1 MTDTPRPPLAPA
13 YRSLPEY
20 VRHWAGT
27 TPERRAFT
35 FVDHPA
41 THPRGVHRTLTW
53 RRLDLRVRALAAR
66 LAEQARPG
74 ERVALLCPQGTE
86 YVTAFLAALTA
97 GLVAVPL
104 YPPGLPGHGDR
115 LSAVLADADPA
126 VVVTTDGALDEV
138 REFCAG
144 AATTVV
150 ASDQV
155 PDTAAADL
163 RPVPPGAADIA
174 YLQYTSGSTRT
185 PAGVEITH
193 ANVVANA
200 RQALAA
206 YGVDERPVTC
216 VGWLPLYHDMGL
228 VLSVA
233 APVVR
238 GALSVLMDPAAFLH
252 EPARWLRLLSAHPH
266 AVSAAPNF
274 AYDYCVSAI
283 TDAQKAGL
291 RLDRVAALINGS
303 EPVRPGTADAFHAAF
318 AAQGLA
324 PRTHCPSYGLAEA
337 TVFVSAARP
346 WEPLRRFALD
356 RDALAAGKALPA
368 RPGDPASVLLTG
380 CGAPAGQQVRIADPV
395 SRTALP
401 EGEVGEIWVRGPNVG
416 RGYRNQDRLSRSV
429 FGARFADAA
438 DDDVPPGPTDDALAP
453 DRANGTTTATG
464 TGTATGKALT
474 DPTAHTLTAST
485 ALTDTATGTTA
496 TDPANDTLPSG
507 QANATTTGKALS
519 DPTGHTL
526 TAGPATD
533 TVEDAATGDAAGRVV
548 ARAAGER
555 GGAGGWL
562 RTGDLGTV
570 LDGQLVVT
578 GRLKDLIVVDGR
590 NHYPQDVEAT
600 AQEAHP
606 AVRRDRL
613 AAFAVPG
620 PEGERAAVVAEHV
633 RTTDLADIDTAALVR
648 AVRAAVSA
656 RHGLR
661 LADVV
666 LVPPGAVPRT
676 SSGKVSR
683 ALTRERYLAGA
694 YPAGTAR

>member
-1 MTDTPRPPLAPA
+1 MDTRRPPLAPA

-20 VRHWAGT
+20 VRHWAEH
-27 TPERRAFT
+27 TPDRRAFT

-41 THPRGVHRTLTW
+41 ARARGVHRTLTW
-53 RRLDLRVRALAAR
+53 RRLDLRVRALATR
-66 LAEQARPG
+66 LAEEAEPG
-74 ERVALLCPQGTE
+74 SRVALLCPQGTE
-86 YVTAFLAALTA
+86 YVTAFLAAQTA

-115 LSAVLADADPA
+115 LSAVLADARPTT
-126 VVVTTDGALDEV
+126 VVTTSQAAEEV
-138 REFCAG
+138 RELCESG
-144 AATTVV
+144 GTPVRVVV
-150 ASDQV
+150 ADRV
-155 PDTAAADL
+155 PDAAAGEG
-163 RPVPPGAADIA
+163 RPVPPDDSAVA

-200 RQALAA
+200 RQALTA
-206 YGVDERPVTC
+206 YGADDRPVTC

-238 GALSVLMDPAAFLH
+238 GLLSVLMDPVAFLH
-252 EPARWLRLLSAHPH
+252 EPARWLRLLAAHPR

-274 AYDYCVSAI
+274 AYDYCASAV
-283 TDAQKAGL
+283 TDAQKADL
-291 RLDRVAALINGS
+291 RLDGVAALINGS
-303 EPVRPGTADAFHAAF
+303 EPVRPGTADRFHAAF
-318 AAQGLA
+318 AERGLA
-324 PRTHCPSYGLAEA
+324 PDTHCPSYGLAEA

-346 WEPLRRFALD
+346 GEPLRRFSLD

-368 RPGDPASVLLTG
+368 RPDDPRAVPLAG
-380 CGAPAGQQVRIADPV
+380 CGTPAGQEVGIADPV
-395 SRTALP
+395 SRVRLS

-416 RGYRNQDRLSRSV
+416 RGYWRQDRQTRRV
-429 FGARFADAA
+429 FGASFAD
-438 DDDVPPGPTDDALAP
+438 V
-453 DRANGTTTATG
+453 
-464 TGTATGKALT
+464 
-474 DPTAHTLTAST
+474 
-485 ALTDTATGTTA
+485 
-496 TDPANDTLPSG
+496 
-507 QANATTTGKALS
+507 
-519 DPTGHTL
+519 
-526 TAGPATD
+526 TAGP
-533 TVEDAATGDAAGRVV
+533 GD
-548 ARAAGER
+548 
-555 GGAGGWL
+555 WL

-570 LDGQLVVT
+570 LDGQLIVT

-590 NHYPQDVEAT
+590 NHYPQDLEAT
-600 AQEAHP
+600 VQDAHP

-620 PEGERAAVVAEHV
+620 EPGERVVVVAEHA
-633 RTTDLADIDTAALVR
+633 RGTSLADTDLPALAR

-666 LVPPGAVPRT
+666 VVPPGTVPRT

-683 ALTRERYLAGA
+683 ALTRERYLEGA
-694 YPAGTAR
+694 YAPGTAG